1 MVIELTPQTITTA
14 AAVLAA
20 ILAIGGLIF
29 KTYDWVKQ
37 QSAQEAKMDEI
48 KATHNADVASIKE
61 EQSIIVYGLLACL
74 KGLSEQGC
82 NGPVTA
88 AIAKLEAHMNKEA
101 HK

>member
-1 MVIELTPQTITTA
+1 MIIELTPHTITTA

-29 KTYDWVKQ
+29 KTYDWVKK
-37 QSAQEAKMDEI
+37 QSAQEEEMKNIREQ
-48 KATHNADVASIKE
+48 HNADMASTKE
-61 EQSIIVYGLLACL
+61 ELSIIVYGLLACL

-88 AIAKLEAHMNKEA
+88 AIARLEEHMNKEA

>member
-1 MVIELTPQTITTA
+1 MTIELTTQSIITA
-14 AAVLAA
+14 SAVLAA
-20 ILAIGGLIF
+20 LIAIGGVVF
-29 KTYDWVKQ
+29 KLYDWIKKQ
-37 QSAQEAKMDEI
+37 TAQDAEI
-48 KATHNADVASIKE
+48 RAVKE

>member
-1 MVIELTPQTITTA
+1 MTIELTAQSIITA
-14 AAVLAA
+14 SAVLAA
-20 ILAIGGLIF
+20 LIAIGGVVF
-29 KTYDWVKQ
+29 KLYDWIKK
-37 QSAQEAKMDEI
+37 QSAQEAEMKEI
-48 KATHNADVASIKE
+48 RQVHSADMAATKE
-61 EQSIIVYGLLACL
+61 ELSIIVYGLLACL